1 MTSPWHEKT
10 EKHALEHGV
19 YLCKGME
26 NSTVIEMLLNR
37 LDFYQIQ
44 IKALKESSHINR
56 IDDGEWSEATMIR
69 FNKDPDMVKPSHVQ
83 YVDLMN
89 KSPKS
94 NEDIMD
100 ELLDAAKGIK

>member
-1 MTSPWHEKT
+1 MTSPWHDRT

-44 IKALKESSHINR
+44 IKALKELSVSKCEFTEE
-56 IDDGEWSEATMIR
+56 DVTELVSEQ
-69 FNKDPDMVKPSHVQ
+69 KPSHVQ

-94 NEDIMD
+94 NEEIMD